1 MAKFCKMGGD
11 DFSLN
16 PEVNSLTGCLSHIIK
31 ASLTMLAERY
41 F

>member
-1 MAKFCKMGGD
+1 MMKFCKMSHGG
-11 DFSLN
+11 FSWN

-31 ASLTMLAERY
+31 ASLTVLAERY